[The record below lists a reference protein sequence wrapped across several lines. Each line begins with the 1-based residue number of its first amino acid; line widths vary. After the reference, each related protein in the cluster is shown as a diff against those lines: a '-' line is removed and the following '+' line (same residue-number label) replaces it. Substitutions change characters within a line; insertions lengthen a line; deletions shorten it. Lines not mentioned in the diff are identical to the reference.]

1 MKKKIIFLVAA
12 ALMLNSCDDLFE
24 PAIENFKD
32 VEQMYDDAQ
41 YAQGF
46 LVNVYRCVPGY
57 YDNSEY
63 ATDDAVINQKNNAFL
78 TMATGGWTSRLWTPI
93 NQWTNSFSSIQ
104 YINLF
109 LENVDKVRW
118 SDDAEKAQLFARR
131 TKGEAYGLRGMFL
144 YYLLRAHA
152 GFGENGE
159 LLGVPR
165 LTEYLTINSDLNL
178 PRASFA
184 DCVQQIYSDLE
195 KAEELLPWE
204 YNDVNEVPAD
214 FQSITQDKGK
224 YNTVM
229 GEKSRQL
236 FNGLIARAYRVRTAL
251 LAASPA
257 FQDASNPASW
267 ADAANAAA
275 AVLNYNGGLGGLDDK
290 GVEYYSKEVVENLQ
304 KGINPKEII
313 WRENVSNSEAANS
326 QEANNFPPSLNG
338 SGNMNPSQNLVDAFP
353 MANGYPISDI
363 VNSNYDKNNPY
374 KNREKRFYQSILYD
388 GSMWQGEEIIT
399 RVGVGS
405 PNEIDT
411 SSDSDVTNTGY
422 YTRKT
427 IDESVNG
434 ADNLQMS
441 NGMANYIFFRY
452 ADVLLMYAEASLE
465 AGDKPTAVEYLDM
478 VRTRGG
484 NMPSI
489 DDTYPLGITENQL
502 REIIRRD
509 RRIELA
515 FEDKRWWDILRWKIC
530 DGENGVMN
538 KPIGGMK
545 IEDTNGDGVWEYNYH
560 EVGKRTFLPRMYYQP
575 IPQYVIDKNPVI
587 REQNGGEDGW
597 VNGQNPGY

>member
-1 MKKKIIFLVAA
+1 MRIHNIIKTVCLAGSLALLSACEDWLEIEPKDRFGDTTVWGSEENADMFLNDIYNQLPHLNNETQNLDQYSDNSYVGAEWMNARTTIYTGALSPTSWIPGPWDMWKWGRQNNDDAKGQYERIRSCNLFITKVTESDFSAEYKKERLAEARFLRAWFYHYLWMAYGGVPIITEVLDNNVSTDIFYPRETAQKTFEFIDKELDEIK
-12 ALMLNSCDDLFE
+12 DDL
-24 PAIENFKD
+24 P
-32 VEQMYDDAQ
+32 
-41 YAQGF
+41 
-46 LVNVYRCVPGY
+46 P
-57 YDNSEY
+57 
-63 ATDDAVINQKNNAFL
+63 
-78 TMATGGWTSRLWTPI
+78 
-93 NQWTNSFSSIQ
+93 
-104 YINLF
+104 
-109 LENVDKVRW
+109 
-118 SDDAEKAQLFARR
+118 RR
-131 TKGEAYGLRGMFL
+131 SG
-144 YYLLRAHA
+144 
-152 GFGENGE
+152 
-159 LLGVPR
+159 
-165 LTEYLTINSDLNL
+165 SDLG
-178 PRASFA
+178 RASKGA
-184 DCVQQIYSDLE
+184 ILTLKGWV
-195 KAEELLPWE
+195 ELFHASELRNPGKDKKRWE
-204 YNDVNEVPAD
+204 
-214 FQSITQDKGK
+214 
-224 YNTVM
+224 
-229 GEKSRQL
+229 
-236 FNGLIARAYRVRTAL
+236 
-251 LAASPA
+251 
-257 FQDASNPASW
+257 
-267 ADAANAAA
+267 AAA
-275 AVLNYNGGLGGLDDK
+275 ATLKDVIDLQVYHLQPTILDLWTEATNNNDEVIFDFQMSKQNGGRREGLFGPVFVK
-290 GVEYYSKEVVENLQ
+290 GVQSS
-304 KGINPKEII
+304 
-313 WRENVSNSEAANS
+313 W
-326 QEANNFPPSLNG
+326 
-338 SGNMNPSQNLVDAFP
+338 GNMQPTQELVDDYC
-353 MANGYPISDI
+353 MANGLPITDPASGY
-363 VNSNYDKNNPY
+363 NKNNPY

-560 EVGKRTFLPRMYYQP
+560 EIGKRTFLPRMYYQP

>member
-1 MKKKIIFLVAA
+1 MRIHNIIKTVCLAGSLALLSACEDWLEIEPKDRFGDTTVWGSEENADMFLNDIYNQLPHLNNETQNLDQYSDNSYVGAEWMNARTTIYTGALSPTSWIPGPWDMWKWGRQNNDDAKGQYERIRSCNLFITKVTESDFSADYKKERLAEARFLRAWFYHYLWMAYGGVPIITEVLDNNVSTDIFYPRETAQKTFEFIDKELDEIK
-12 ALMLNSCDDLFE
+12 DDL
-24 PAIENFKD
+24 P
-32 VEQMYDDAQ
+32 
-41 YAQGF
+41 
-46 LVNVYRCVPGY
+46 P
-57 YDNSEY
+57 
-63 ATDDAVINQKNNAFL
+63 
-78 TMATGGWTSRLWTPI
+78 
-93 NQWTNSFSSIQ
+93 
-104 YINLF
+104 
-109 LENVDKVRW
+109 
-118 SDDAEKAQLFARR
+118 RR
-131 TKGEAYGLRGMFL
+131 SG
-144 YYLLRAHA
+144 
-152 GFGENGE
+152 
-159 LLGVPR
+159 
-165 LTEYLTINSDLNL
+165 SDLG
-178 PRASFA
+178 RASKGA
-184 DCVQQIYSDLE
+184 ILTLKGWV
-195 KAEELLPWE
+195 ELFHASELRNPGKDKKRWE
-204 YNDVNEVPAD
+204 
-214 FQSITQDKGK
+214 
-224 YNTVM
+224 
-229 GEKSRQL
+229 
-236 FNGLIARAYRVRTAL
+236 
-251 LAASPA
+251 
-257 FQDASNPASW
+257 
-267 ADAANAAA
+267 AAA
-275 AVLNYNGGLGGLDDK
+275 ATLKDVIDLQVYRLQPTILDLWTEATNNNDEVIFDFQMSKQNGGRREGLFGPVFVK
-290 GVEYYSKEVVENLQ
+290 GVQSS
-304 KGINPKEII
+304 
-313 WRENVSNSEAANS
+313 W
-326 QEANNFPPSLNG
+326 
-338 SGNMNPSQNLVDAFP
+338 GNMQPTQELVDDYC
-353 MANGYPISDI
+353 MANGLPITDPASGY
-363 VNSNYDKNNPY
+363 NKNNPY

-465 AGDKPTAVEYLDM
+465 AGDKPTAIEYLDM
-478 VRTRGG
+478 VRTRGD

-489 DDTYPLGITENQL
+489 NDTYPQGITENQL

-587 REQNGGEDGW
+587 RNGGEDGW

>member
-1 MKKKIIFLVAA
+1 MRIHNIIKTVCLAGSLALLSACEDWLEIEPKDRFGDTTVWGSEENADMFLNDIYNQLPHLNNETQNLDQYSDNSYVGAEWMNARTTIYTGALSPTSWIPGPWDMWKWGRQNNDDAKGQYERIRSCNLFITKVTESDFSAEYKKERLAEARFLRAWFYHYLWMAYGGVPIITEVLDNNVSTDIFYPRETAQKTFEFIDKELDEIK
-12 ALMLNSCDDLFE
+12 DDL
-24 PAIENFKD
+24 P
-32 VEQMYDDAQ
+32 
-41 YAQGF
+41 
-46 LVNVYRCVPGY
+46 P
-57 YDNSEY
+57 
-63 ATDDAVINQKNNAFL
+63 
-78 TMATGGWTSRLWTPI
+78 
-93 NQWTNSFSSIQ
+93 
-104 YINLF
+104 
-109 LENVDKVRW
+109 
-118 SDDAEKAQLFARR
+118 RR
-131 TKGEAYGLRGMFL
+131 SG
-144 YYLLRAHA
+144 
-152 GFGENGE
+152 
-159 LLGVPR
+159 
-165 LTEYLTINSDLNL
+165 SDLG
-178 PRASFA
+178 RASKGA
-184 DCVQQIYSDLE
+184 ILTLKGWV
-195 KAEELLPWE
+195 ELFHASELRNPGKDKKRWE
-204 YNDVNEVPAD
+204 
-214 FQSITQDKGK
+214 
-224 YNTVM
+224 
-229 GEKSRQL
+229 
-236 FNGLIARAYRVRTAL
+236 
-251 LAASPA
+251 
-257 FQDASNPASW
+257 
-267 ADAANAAA
+267 AAA
-275 AVLNYNGGLGGLDDK
+275 ATLKDVIDLQVYHLQPTILDLWTEATNNNDEVIFDFQMSKQNGGRREGLFGPVFVK
-290 GVEYYSKEVVENLQ
+290 GVQSS
-304 KGINPKEII
+304 
-313 WRENVSNSEAANS
+313 W
-326 QEANNFPPSLNG
+326 
-338 SGNMNPSQNLVDAFP
+338 GNMQPTQELVDDYC
-353 MANGYPISDI
+353 MANGLPITDPASGY
-363 VNSNYDKNNPY
+363 NKNNPY

-538 KPIGGMK
+538 KPIGGIK

>member
-1 MKKKIIFLVAA
+1 MRIHNIIKTVCLAGSLALLSACEDWLEIEPKDRFGDTTVWGSEEYADMFLNDIYNQLPHLNNETQNLDQYSDNSYVGAEWMNARTTIYTGALSPTSWIPGPWDMWKWGRQNNDDAKGQYERIRSCNLFITKVTESDFSAEYKKERLAEARFLRAWFYHYLWMAYGGVPIITEVLDNNVSTDIFYPRETAQKTFEFIDKELDEIK
-12 ALMLNSCDDLFE
+12 DDL
-24 PAIENFKD
+24 P
-32 VEQMYDDAQ
+32 
-41 YAQGF
+41 
-46 LVNVYRCVPGY
+46 P
-57 YDNSEY
+57 
-63 ATDDAVINQKNNAFL
+63 
-78 TMATGGWTSRLWTPI
+78 
-93 NQWTNSFSSIQ
+93 
-104 YINLF
+104 
-109 LENVDKVRW
+109 
-118 SDDAEKAQLFARR
+118 RR
-131 TKGEAYGLRGMFL
+131 SG
-144 YYLLRAHA
+144 
-152 GFGENGE
+152 
-159 LLGVPR
+159 
-165 LTEYLTINSDLNL
+165 SDLG
-178 PRASFA
+178 RASKGA
-184 DCVQQIYSDLE
+184 ILTLKGWV
-195 KAEELLPWE
+195 ELFHASELRNPGKDKKRWE
-204 YNDVNEVPAD
+204 
-214 FQSITQDKGK
+214 
-224 YNTVM
+224 
-229 GEKSRQL
+229 
-236 FNGLIARAYRVRTAL
+236 
-251 LAASPA
+251 
-257 FQDASNPASW
+257 
-267 ADAANAAA
+267 AAA
-275 AVLNYNGGLGGLDDK
+275 ATLKDVIDLQVYHLQPTILDLWTEATNNNDEVIFDFQMSKQNGGRREGLFGPVFVK
-290 GVEYYSKEVVENLQ
+290 GVQSS
-304 KGINPKEII
+304 
-313 WRENVSNSEAANS
+313 W
-326 QEANNFPPSLNG
+326 
-338 SGNMNPSQNLVDAFP
+338 GNMQPTQELVDDYC
-353 MANGYPISDI
+353 MANGLPITDPASGY
-363 VNSNYDKNNPY
+363 NKNNPY

>member
-1 MKKKIIFLVAA
+1 MRIHNIIKTVCLAGSLALLSACEDWLEIEPKDRFGDTTVWGSEENADMFLNDIYNQLPHLNNETQNLDQYSDNSYVGAEWMNARTTIYTGALSPTSWIPGPWDMWKWGRQNNDDAKGQYERIRSCNLFITKVTESDFSADYKKERLAEARFLRAWFYHYLWMAYGGVPIITEVLDNNVSTDIFYPRETAQKTFEFIDKELDEIKDDLPPRRSGSDLGRASKGAILTLKGWVELFHASELRNPGKDKKRWEVAA
-12 ALMLNSCDDLFE
+12 ATL
-24 PAIENFKD
+24 KD
-32 VEQMYDDAQ
+32 VIDLQ
-41 YAQGF
+41 
-46 LVNVYRCVPGY
+46 VYHLQPTIL
-57 YDNSEY
+57 D
-63 ATDDAVINQKNNAFL
+63 
-78 TMATGGWTSRLWTPI
+78 LWTEA
-93 NQWTNSFSSIQ
+93 TN
-104 YINLF
+104 N
-109 LENVDKVRW
+109 
-118 SDDAEKAQLFARR
+118 
-131 TKGEAYGLRGMFL
+131 
-144 YYLLRAHA
+144 
-152 GFGENGE
+152 
-159 LLGVPR
+159 
-165 LTEYLTINSDLNL
+165 
-178 PRASFA
+178 
-184 DCVQQIYSDLE
+184 
-195 KAEELLPWE
+195 
-204 YNDVNEVPAD
+204 NDEVIFD
-214 FQSITQDKGK
+214 FQMSKQ
-224 YNTVM
+224 
-229 GEKSRQL
+229 
-236 FNGLIARAYRVRTAL
+236 
-251 LAASPA
+251 
-257 FQDASNPASW
+257 
-267 ADAANAAA
+267 
-275 AVLNYNGGLGGLDDK
+275 NGGRREGLFGPVFVK
-290 GVEYYSKEVVENLQ
+290 GVQSS
-304 KGINPKEII
+304 
-313 WRENVSNSEAANS
+313 W
-326 QEANNFPPSLNG
+326 
-338 SGNMNPSQNLVDAFP
+338 GNMQPTQELVDDYC
-353 MANGYPISDI
+353 MANGLPITDPASGY
-363 VNSNYDKNNPY
+363 NKNNPY

-452 ADVLLMYAEASLE
+452 ADVLLMYAETSLE
-465 AGDKPTAVEYLDM
+465 AGDKPTAIEYLDM
-478 VRTRGG
+478 VRTRGD

-489 DDTYPLGITENQL
+489 GDTYPQGITENQL

>member
-1 MKKKIIFLVAA
+1 MRIHNIIKTVCLAGSFALLSACEDWLEIEPKDRFGDTTVWGSEENADMFLNDIYNQLPHLNNETQNLDQYSDNSYVGAEWMNARTTIYTGALSPTSWIPGPWDMWKWGRQNNDDAKGQYERIRSCNLFITKVSESDFSAEYKKERLAEARFLRAWFYHYLWMAYGGVPIITEVLDNNVSTDIFYPRETAQKTFEFIDRELDEIKDDLPPRRSGSDLGRASKGAILTLKGWIELFHASDLRNPGKDKKRWETAA
-12 ALMLNSCDDLFE
+12 ATL
-24 PAIENFKD
+24 KD
-32 VEQMYDDAQ
+32 VIDLQ
-41 YAQGF
+41 
-46 LVNVYRCVPGY
+46 VYHLQPTIL
-57 YDNSEY
+57 D
-63 ATDDAVINQKNNAFL
+63 
-78 TMATGGWTSRLWTPI
+78 LWTEA
-93 NQWTNSFSSIQ
+93 TN
-104 YINLF
+104 N
-109 LENVDKVRW
+109 
-118 SDDAEKAQLFARR
+118 
-131 TKGEAYGLRGMFL
+131 
-144 YYLLRAHA
+144 
-152 GFGENGE
+152 
-159 LLGVPR
+159 
-165 LTEYLTINSDLNL
+165 
-178 PRASFA
+178 
-184 DCVQQIYSDLE
+184 
-195 KAEELLPWE
+195 
-204 YNDVNEVPAD
+204 NDEVIFD
-214 FQSITQDKGK
+214 FQMSKQ
-224 YNTVM
+224 
-229 GEKSRQL
+229 
-236 FNGLIARAYRVRTAL
+236 
-251 LAASPA
+251 
-257 FQDASNPASW
+257 
-267 ADAANAAA
+267 
-275 AVLNYNGGLGGLDDK
+275 NGGRREGLFGPVFVK
-290 GVEYYSKEVVENLQ
+290 GVQSS
-304 KGINPKEII
+304 
-313 WRENVSNSEAANS
+313 W
-326 QEANNFPPSLNG
+326 
-338 SGNMNPSQNLVDAFP
+338 GNMQPTQELVDDYC
-353 MANGYPISDI
+353 MANGLPITDPASG
-363 VNSNYDKNNPY
+363 YDKNNPY

-388 GSMWQGEEIIT
+388 GSMWQSEEIIT

-465 AGDKPTAVEYLDM
+465 SGDKPTAIKYLDM
-478 VRTRGG
+478 VRTRGD
-484 NMPSI
+484 NMPSVN
-489 DDTYPLGITENQL
+489 DTYPQGITENQL

>member
-1 MKKKIIFLVAA
+1 MRIHNIIKTVCLAGSLALLSACEDWLEIEPKDRFGDTTVWGSEENADMFLNDIYNQLPHLNNETQNLDQYSDNSYVGAEWMNARTTIYTGALSPTSWIPGPWDMWKWGRQNNDDAKGQYERIRSCNLFITKVTESDFSAEYKKERLAEARFLRAWFYHYLWMAYGGVPIITEVLDNNVSTDIFYPRETAQKTFEFIDKELDEIK
-12 ALMLNSCDDLFE
+12 DDL
-24 PAIENFKD
+24 P
-32 VEQMYDDAQ
+32 
-41 YAQGF
+41 
-46 LVNVYRCVPGY
+46 P
-57 YDNSEY
+57 
-63 ATDDAVINQKNNAFL
+63 
-78 TMATGGWTSRLWTPI
+78 
-93 NQWTNSFSSIQ
+93 
-104 YINLF
+104 
-109 LENVDKVRW
+109 
-118 SDDAEKAQLFARR
+118 RR
-131 TKGEAYGLRGMFL
+131 SG
-144 YYLLRAHA
+144 
-152 GFGENGE
+152 
-159 LLGVPR
+159 
-165 LTEYLTINSDLNL
+165 SDLG
-178 PRASFA
+178 RASKGA
-184 DCVQQIYSDLE
+184 ILTLKGWV
-195 KAEELLPWE
+195 ELFHASELRNPGKDKKRWE
-204 YNDVNEVPAD
+204 
-214 FQSITQDKGK
+214 
-224 YNTVM
+224 
-229 GEKSRQL
+229 
-236 FNGLIARAYRVRTAL
+236 
-251 LAASPA
+251 
-257 FQDASNPASW
+257 
-267 ADAANAAA
+267 AAA
-275 AVLNYNGGLGGLDDK
+275 ATLKDVIDLQVYHLQPTILDLWTEATNNNDEVIFDFQMSKQNGGGREGLFGPVFVK
-290 GVEYYSKEVVENLQ
+290 GVQSS
-304 KGINPKEII
+304 
-313 WRENVSNSEAANS
+313 W
-326 QEANNFPPSLNG
+326 
-338 SGNMNPSQNLVDAFP
+338 GNMQPTQELVDDYC
-353 MANGYPISDI
+353 MANGLPITDPASGY
-363 VNSNYDKNNPY
+363 NKNNPY

>member
-1 MKKKIIFLVAA
+1 MRIHNIIKTVCLAGSLALLSACEDWLEIEPKDRFGDTTVWGSEENADMFLNDIYNQLPHLNNETQNLDQYSDNSYVGAEWMNARTTIYTGALSPTSWIPGLWDMWKWGRQNNDDAKGQYERIRSCNLFITKVTESDFSADYKKERLAEARFLRAWFYHYLWMAYGGVPIITEVLDNNVSTDIFYPRETAQKTFEFIDKELDEIK
-12 ALMLNSCDDLFE
+12 DDL
-24 PAIENFKD
+24 P
-32 VEQMYDDAQ
+32 
-41 YAQGF
+41 
-46 LVNVYRCVPGY
+46 P
-57 YDNSEY
+57 
-63 ATDDAVINQKNNAFL
+63 
-78 TMATGGWTSRLWTPI
+78 
-93 NQWTNSFSSIQ
+93 
-104 YINLF
+104 
-109 LENVDKVRW
+109 
-118 SDDAEKAQLFARR
+118 RR
-131 TKGEAYGLRGMFL
+131 SG
-144 YYLLRAHA
+144 
-152 GFGENGE
+152 
-159 LLGVPR
+159 
-165 LTEYLTINSDLNL
+165 SDLG
-178 PRASFA
+178 RASKGA
-184 DCVQQIYSDLE
+184 ILTLKGWV
-195 KAEELLPWE
+195 ELFHASELRNPGKDKKRWE
-204 YNDVNEVPAD
+204 
-214 FQSITQDKGK
+214 
-224 YNTVM
+224 
-229 GEKSRQL
+229 
-236 FNGLIARAYRVRTAL
+236 
-251 LAASPA
+251 
-257 FQDASNPASW
+257 
-267 ADAANAAA
+267 AAA
-275 AVLNYNGGLGGLDDK
+275 ATLKDVIDLQVYRLQPTILDLWTEATNNNDEVIFDFQMSKQNGGRREGLFGPVFVK
-290 GVEYYSKEVVENLQ
+290 GVQSS
-304 KGINPKEII
+304 
-313 WRENVSNSEAANS
+313 W
-326 QEANNFPPSLNG
+326 
-338 SGNMNPSQNLVDAFP
+338 GNMQPTQELVDDYC
-353 MANGYPISDI
+353 MANGLPITDPASGY
-363 VNSNYDKNNPY
+363 NKNNPY

-465 AGDKPTAVEYLDM
+465 AGDKPTAIEYLDM
-478 VRTRGG
+478 VRTRGD

-489 DDTYPLGITENQL
+489 NDTYPQGITENQL

>member
-1 MKKKIIFLVAA
+1 MRIHNIIKTVCLAGSLALLSACEDWLEIEPKDRFGDTTVWGSEENADMFLNDIYNQLPHLNNETQNLDQYSDNSYVGAEWMNVRTTIYTGALSPTSWIPGPWDMWKWGRQNNDDAKGQYERIRSCNLFITKVTESDFSAEYKKERLAEARFLRAWFYHYLWMAYGGVPIITEVLDNNVSTDIFYPRETAQKTFEFIDKELDEIK
-12 ALMLNSCDDLFE
+12 DDL
-24 PAIENFKD
+24 P
-32 VEQMYDDAQ
+32 
-41 YAQGF
+41 
-46 LVNVYRCVPGY
+46 P
-57 YDNSEY
+57 
-63 ATDDAVINQKNNAFL
+63 
-78 TMATGGWTSRLWTPI
+78 
-93 NQWTNSFSSIQ
+93 
-104 YINLF
+104 
-109 LENVDKVRW
+109 
-118 SDDAEKAQLFARR
+118 RR
-131 TKGEAYGLRGMFL
+131 SG
-144 YYLLRAHA
+144 
-152 GFGENGE
+152 
-159 LLGVPR
+159 
-165 LTEYLTINSDLNL
+165 SDLG
-178 PRASFA
+178 RASKGA
-184 DCVQQIYSDLE
+184 ILTLKGWV
-195 KAEELLPWE
+195 ELFHASELRNPGKDKKRWE
-204 YNDVNEVPAD
+204 
-214 FQSITQDKGK
+214 
-224 YNTVM
+224 
-229 GEKSRQL
+229 
-236 FNGLIARAYRVRTAL
+236 
-251 LAASPA
+251 
-257 FQDASNPASW
+257 
-267 ADAANAAA
+267 AAA
-275 AVLNYNGGLGGLDDK
+275 ATLKDVIDLQVYHLQPTILDLWTEATNNNDEVIFDFQMSKQNGGRREGLFGPVFVK
-290 GVEYYSKEVVENLQ
+290 GVQSS
-304 KGINPKEII
+304 
-313 WRENVSNSEAANS
+313 W
-326 QEANNFPPSLNG
+326 
-338 SGNMNPSQNLVDAFP
+338 GNMQPTQELVDDYC
-353 MANGYPISDI
+353 MANGLPITDPASGY
-363 VNSNYDKNNPY
+363 NKNNPY

-465 AGDKPTAVEYLDM
+465 AGDKPTAIEYLDM
-478 VRTRGG
+478 VRTRGD

-489 DDTYPLGITENQL
+489 GDTYPQGITENQL

>member
-1 MKKKIIFLVAA
+1 MRIHNIIKTVCLAGSLALLSACEDWLEIEPKDRFGDTTVWGSEENADMFLNDIYNQLPHLNNETQNLDQYSDNSYVGAEWMNARTTIYTGALSPTSWIPGPWDMWKWGRQNNDDAKGQYERIRSCNLFITKVTESDFSADYKKERLAEARFLRAWFYHYLWMAYGGVPIITEVLDNNVSTDIFYPRETAQKTFEFIDKELDEIK
-12 ALMLNSCDDLFE
+12 DDLL
-24 PAIENFKD
+24 P
-32 VEQMYDDAQ
+32 
-41 YAQGF
+41 
-46 LVNVYRCVPGY
+46 
-57 YDNSEY
+57 
-63 ATDDAVINQKNNAFL
+63 
-78 TMATGGWTSRLWTPI
+78 
-93 NQWTNSFSSIQ
+93 
-104 YINLF
+104 
-109 LENVDKVRW
+109 
-118 SDDAEKAQLFARR
+118 RR
-131 TKGEAYGLRGMFL
+131 SG
-144 YYLLRAHA
+144 
-152 GFGENGE
+152 
-159 LLGVPR
+159 
-165 LTEYLTINSDLNL
+165 SDLG
-178 PRASFA
+178 RASKGA
-184 DCVQQIYSDLE
+184 ILTLKGWV
-195 KAEELLPWE
+195 ELFHASELRNPGKDKKRWE
-204 YNDVNEVPAD
+204 
-214 FQSITQDKGK
+214 
-224 YNTVM
+224 
-229 GEKSRQL
+229 
-236 FNGLIARAYRVRTAL
+236 
-251 LAASPA
+251 
-257 FQDASNPASW
+257 
-267 ADAANAAA
+267 AAA
-275 AVLNYNGGLGGLDDK
+275 ATLKDVIDLQVYHLQSTILDLWTEATNNNDEGIFDFQMSKQNGGRREGLFGPVFVK
-290 GVEYYSKEVVENLQ
+290 GVQSS
-304 KGINPKEII
+304 
-313 WRENVSNSEAANS
+313 W
-326 QEANNFPPSLNG
+326 
-338 SGNMNPSQNLVDAFP
+338 GNMQPTQELVDDYC
-353 MANGYPISDI
+353 MANGLPITDPASGY
-363 VNSNYDKNNPY
+363 NKNNPY

-465 AGDKPTAVEYLDM
+465 AGDKPTAIEYLDM
-478 VRTRGG
+478 VRTRGD

-489 DDTYPLGITENQL
+489 GDTYPQGITENQL

-587 REQNGGEDGW
+587 REQNGGEDRW

>member
-1 MKKKIIFLVAA
+1 MRIHNIIKTVCLAGSLALLSACEDWLEIEPKDRFGDTTVWGSEENADMFLNDIYNQLPHLNNETQNLDQYSDNSYVGAEWMNARTTIYTGALSPTSWIPGPWDMWKWGRQNNDDAKGQYERIRSCNLFITKVTESDFSADYKKERLAEARFLRAWFYHYLWMAYGGVPIITEVLDNNVSTDIFYPRETAQKTFEFIDKELDEIK
-12 ALMLNSCDDLFE
+12 DDL
-24 PAIENFKD
+24 P
-32 VEQMYDDAQ
+32 
-41 YAQGF
+41 
-46 LVNVYRCVPGY
+46 P
-57 YDNSEY
+57 
-63 ATDDAVINQKNNAFL
+63 
-78 TMATGGWTSRLWTPI
+78 
-93 NQWTNSFSSIQ
+93 
-104 YINLF
+104 
-109 LENVDKVRW
+109 
-118 SDDAEKAQLFARR
+118 RR
-131 TKGEAYGLRGMFL
+131 SG
-144 YYLLRAHA
+144 
-152 GFGENGE
+152 
-159 LLGVPR
+159 
-165 LTEYLTINSDLNL
+165 SDLG
-178 PRASFA
+178 RASKGA
-184 DCVQQIYSDLE
+184 ILTLQGWV
-195 KAEELLPWE
+195 ELFHASELRNPGKDKKRWE
-204 YNDVNEVPAD
+204 
-214 FQSITQDKGK
+214 
-224 YNTVM
+224 
-229 GEKSRQL
+229 
-236 FNGLIARAYRVRTAL
+236 
-251 LAASPA
+251 
-257 FQDASNPASW
+257 
-267 ADAANAAA
+267 AAA
-275 AVLNYNGGLGGLDDK
+275 ATLKDVIDLQVYRLQPTILDLWTEATNNNDEVIFDFQMSKQNGGRREGLFGPVFVK
-290 GVEYYSKEVVENLQ
+290 GVQSS
-304 KGINPKEII
+304 
-313 WRENVSNSEAANS
+313 W
-326 QEANNFPPSLNG
+326 
-338 SGNMNPSQNLVDAFP
+338 GNMQPTQELVDDYC
-353 MANGYPISDI
+353 MANGLPITDPASGY
-363 VNSNYDKNNPY
+363 NKNNPY

-465 AGDKPTAVEYLDM
+465 AGDKPTAIEYLDM
-478 VRTRGG
+478 VRTRGD

-489 DDTYPLGITENQL
+489 NDTYPQGITENQL

>member
-1 MKKKIIFLVAA
+1 MRIHNIIKTVCLAGSLALLSACEDWLEIEPKDRFGDTTVWGSEENADMFLNDIYNQLPHLNNETQNLDQYSDNSYVGAEWMNARTTIYTGTLSPTSWIPGPWDMWKWGRQNNDDAKGQYERIRSCNLFITKVTESDFSAEYKKERLAEARFLRAWFYHYLWMAYGGVPIITEVLDNNVSTDIFYPRETAQKTFEFIDKELDEIK
-12 ALMLNSCDDLFE
+12 DDL
-24 PAIENFKD
+24 P
-32 VEQMYDDAQ
+32 
-41 YAQGF
+41 
-46 LVNVYRCVPGY
+46 P
-57 YDNSEY
+57 
-63 ATDDAVINQKNNAFL
+63 
-78 TMATGGWTSRLWTPI
+78 
-93 NQWTNSFSSIQ
+93 
-104 YINLF
+104 
-109 LENVDKVRW
+109 
-118 SDDAEKAQLFARR
+118 RR
-131 TKGEAYGLRGMFL
+131 SG
-144 YYLLRAHA
+144 
-152 GFGENGE
+152 
-159 LLGVPR
+159 
-165 LTEYLTINSDLNL
+165 SDLG
-178 PRASFA
+178 RASKGA
-184 DCVQQIYSDLE
+184 ILTLKGWV
-195 KAEELLPWE
+195 ELFHASELRNPGKDKKRWE
-204 YNDVNEVPAD
+204 
-214 FQSITQDKGK
+214 
-224 YNTVM
+224 
-229 GEKSRQL
+229 
-236 FNGLIARAYRVRTAL
+236 
-251 LAASPA
+251 
-257 FQDASNPASW
+257 
-267 ADAANAAA
+267 AAA
-275 AVLNYNGGLGGLDDK
+275 ATLKDVIDLQVYHLQPTILDLWTEATNNNDEVIFDFQMSKQNGGRREGLFGPVFVK
-290 GVEYYSKEVVENLQ
+290 GVQSS
-304 KGINPKEII
+304 
-313 WRENVSNSEAANS
+313 W
-326 QEANNFPPSLNG
+326 
-338 SGNMNPSQNLVDAFP
+338 GNMQPTQELVDDYC
-353 MANGYPISDI
+353 MANGLPITDPASGY
-363 VNSNYDKNNPY
+363 NKNNPY

>member
-1 MKKKIIFLVAA
+1 MRIHNIIKTVCLAGSLALLSACEDWLEIEPKDRFGDTTVWGSEENADMFLNDIYNQLPHLNNETQNLDQYSDNSYVGAEWMNARTTIYTGALSPTSWIPGPWDMWKWGRQNNDDAKGQYERIRSCNLFITKVTESDFSAEYKKERLAEARFLRAWFYHYLWMAYGGVPIITEVLDNNVSTDIFYPRETAQKTFEFIDKELDEIK
-12 ALMLNSCDDLFE
+12 DDL
-24 PAIENFKD
+24 P
-32 VEQMYDDAQ
+32 
-41 YAQGF
+41 
-46 LVNVYRCVPGY
+46 P
-57 YDNSEY
+57 
-63 ATDDAVINQKNNAFL
+63 
-78 TMATGGWTSRLWTPI
+78 
-93 NQWTNSFSSIQ
+93 
-104 YINLF
+104 
-109 LENVDKVRW
+109 
-118 SDDAEKAQLFARR
+118 RR
-131 TKGEAYGLRGMFL
+131 SG
-144 YYLLRAHA
+144 
-152 GFGENGE
+152 
-159 LLGVPR
+159 
-165 LTEYLTINSDLNL
+165 SDLG
-178 PRASFA
+178 RASKGA
-184 DCVQQIYSDLE
+184 ILTLKGWV
-195 KAEELLPWE
+195 ELFHASELRNPGKDKKRWE
-204 YNDVNEVPAD
+204 
-214 FQSITQDKGK
+214 
-224 YNTVM
+224 
-229 GEKSRQL
+229 
-236 FNGLIARAYRVRTAL
+236 
-251 LAASPA
+251 
-257 FQDASNPASW
+257 
-267 ADAANAAA
+267 AAA
-275 AVLNYNGGLGGLDDK
+275 ATLKDVIDLQVYHLQPTILDLWTEATNNNDEVIFDFQMSKQNGGRREGLFGPGFVK
-290 GVEYYSKEVVENLQ
+290 GVQSS
-304 KGINPKEII
+304 
-313 WRENVSNSEAANS
+313 W
-326 QEANNFPPSLNG
+326 
-338 SGNMNPSQNLVDAFP
+338 GNMQPTQELVDDYC
-353 MANGYPISDI
+353 MANGLPITDPASGY
-363 VNSNYDKNNPY
+363 NKNNPY

>member
-1 MKKKIIFLVAA
+1 MRIHNIIKTVCLAGSLALLSACEDWLEIEPKDRFGDTTGWGSEENADMFLNDIYNQLPHLNNETQNLDQYSDNSYVGAEWMNARTTIYTGALSPTSWIPGPWDMWKWGRQNNDDAKGQYERIRSCNLFITKVTESDFSAEYKKERLAEARFLRAWFYHYLWMAYGGVPIITEVLDNNVSTDIFYPRETAQKTFEFIDKELDEIK
-12 ALMLNSCDDLFE
+12 DDL
-24 PAIENFKD
+24 P
-32 VEQMYDDAQ
+32 
-41 YAQGF
+41 
-46 LVNVYRCVPGY
+46 P
-57 YDNSEY
+57 
-63 ATDDAVINQKNNAFL
+63 
-78 TMATGGWTSRLWTPI
+78 
-93 NQWTNSFSSIQ
+93 
-104 YINLF
+104 
-109 LENVDKVRW
+109 
-118 SDDAEKAQLFARR
+118 RR
-131 TKGEAYGLRGMFL
+131 SG
-144 YYLLRAHA
+144 
-152 GFGENGE
+152 
-159 LLGVPR
+159 
-165 LTEYLTINSDLNL
+165 SDLG
-178 PRASFA
+178 RASKGA
-184 DCVQQIYSDLE
+184 ILTLKGWV
-195 KAEELLPWE
+195 ELFHASELRNPGKDKKRWE
-204 YNDVNEVPAD
+204 
-214 FQSITQDKGK
+214 
-224 YNTVM
+224 
-229 GEKSRQL
+229 
-236 FNGLIARAYRVRTAL
+236 
-251 LAASPA
+251 
-257 FQDASNPASW
+257 
-267 ADAANAAA
+267 AAA
-275 AVLNYNGGLGGLDDK
+275 ATLKDVIDLQVYHLQPTILDLWTEATNNNDEVIFDFQMSKQNGGRREGLFGPVFVK
-290 GVEYYSKEVVENLQ
+290 GVQSS
-304 KGINPKEII
+304 
-313 WRENVSNSEAANS
+313 W
-326 QEANNFPPSLNG
+326 
-338 SGNMNPSQNLVDAFP
+338 GNMQPTQELVDDYC
-353 MANGYPISDI
+353 MANGLPITDPASGY
-363 VNSNYDKNNPY
+363 NKNNPY

>member
-1 MKKKIIFLVAA
+1 MRIHNIIKTVCLAGSLVLLSACEDWLEIEPKDRFGDTTVWGSPDNTDMFLNDIYNQLTHLMNDTQNLDQYSDNSYVGAEWMNARTTIYTGALSPTSWIPGPWDMWKWGRQNNDDAKGQYERIRSCNLFITKVTESDFSADYKKERLAEARFLRAWFYHYLWMAYGGVPIITEVLDNNVSTDIFYPRETAQKTFEFIDKELDEIK
-12 ALMLNSCDDLFE
+12 DDL
-24 PAIENFKD
+24 P
-32 VEQMYDDAQ
+32 
-41 YAQGF
+41 
-46 LVNVYRCVPGY
+46 P
-57 YDNSEY
+57 
-63 ATDDAVINQKNNAFL
+63 
-78 TMATGGWTSRLWTPI
+78 
-93 NQWTNSFSSIQ
+93 
-104 YINLF
+104 
-109 LENVDKVRW
+109 
-118 SDDAEKAQLFARR
+118 RR
-131 TKGEAYGLRGMFL
+131 SG
-144 YYLLRAHA
+144 
-152 GFGENGE
+152 
-159 LLGVPR
+159 
-165 LTEYLTINSDLNL
+165 SDLG
-178 PRASFA
+178 RASKGA
-184 DCVQQIYSDLE
+184 ILTLKGWV
-195 KAEELLPWE
+195 ELFHASELRNPGKDKKRWE
-204 YNDVNEVPAD
+204 
-214 FQSITQDKGK
+214 
-224 YNTVM
+224 
-229 GEKSRQL
+229 
-236 FNGLIARAYRVRTAL
+236 
-251 LAASPA
+251 
-257 FQDASNPASW
+257 
-267 ADAANAAA
+267 AAA
-275 AVLNYNGGLGGLDDK
+275 ATLKDVIDLQVYRLQPTILDLWTEATNNNDEVIFDFQMSKQNGGRREGLFGPVFVK
-290 GVEYYSKEVVENLQ
+290 GVQSS
-304 KGINPKEII
+304 
-313 WRENVSNSEAANS
+313 W
-326 QEANNFPPSLNG
+326 
-338 SGNMNPSQNLVDAFP
+338 GNMQPTQELVDDYC
-353 MANGYPISDI
+353 MANGLPITDPASGY
-363 VNSNYDKNNPY
+363 NKNNPY

-465 AGDKPTAVEYLDM
+465 AGDKPTAIEYLDM
-478 VRTRGG
+478 VRTRGD

-489 DDTYPLGITENQL
+489 NDTYPQGITENQL

>member
-1 MKKKIIFLVAA
+1 MRIHNIIKTVCLAGSLALLSACEDWLEIEPKDRFGDTTVWGSEENADMFLNDIYNQLPHLNNETQNLDQYSDNSYVGAEWMNARTTIYTGALSPTSWIPGPWDMWKWGRQNNDDAKGQYERIRSCNLFITKVTESDFSADYKKERLAEARFLRAWFYHYLWMAYGGVPIITEVLDNNVSTDIFYPRETAQKTFEFIDKELDEIK
-12 ALMLNSCDDLFE
+12 DDL
-24 PAIENFKD
+24 P
-32 VEQMYDDAQ
+32 
-41 YAQGF
+41 
-46 LVNVYRCVPGY
+46 P
-57 YDNSEY
+57 
-63 ATDDAVINQKNNAFL
+63 
-78 TMATGGWTSRLWTPI
+78 
-93 NQWTNSFSSIQ
+93 
-104 YINLF
+104 
-109 LENVDKVRW
+109 
-118 SDDAEKAQLFARR
+118 RR
-131 TKGEAYGLRGMFL
+131 SG
-144 YYLLRAHA
+144 
-152 GFGENGE
+152 
-159 LLGVPR
+159 
-165 LTEYLTINSDLNL
+165 SDLG
-178 PRASFA
+178 RASKGA
-184 DCVQQIYSDLE
+184 ILTLKGWV
-195 KAEELLPWE
+195 ELFHASELRNPGKDKKRWE
-204 YNDVNEVPAD
+204 
-214 FQSITQDKGK
+214 
-224 YNTVM
+224 
-229 GEKSRQL
+229 
-236 FNGLIARAYRVRTAL
+236 
-251 LAASPA
+251 
-257 FQDASNPASW
+257 
-267 ADAANAAA
+267 AAA
-275 AVLNYNGGLGGLDDK
+275 ATLKDVIDLQVYRLQPTILDLWTEATNNNDEVIFDFQMSKQNGGRREGLFGPVFVK
-290 GVEYYSKEVVENLQ
+290 GVQSS
-304 KGINPKEII
+304 
-313 WRENVSNSEAANS
+313 W
-326 QEANNFPPSLNG
+326 
-338 SGNMNPSQNLVDAFP
+338 GNMQPTQELVDDYC
-353 MANGYPISDI
+353 MANGLPITDPASG
-363 VNSNYDKNNPY
+363 YDKNNPY

-465 AGDKPTAVEYLDM
+465 AGDKPTAIEYLDM
-478 VRTRGG
+478 VRTRGD

-489 DDTYPLGITENQL
+489 NDTYPQGITENQL

-560 EVGKRTFLPRMYYQP
+560 EVGKRTFLLRMYYQP

>member
-1 MKKKIIFLVAA
+1 MRIHNIIKTVCLAGSLALLSACEDWLEIEPKDRFGDTTVWGSEENADMFLNDIYNQLPHLNNETQNLDQYSDNSYVGAEWMNARTTIYTGALSPTSWIPGPWDMWKWGRQNNDDAKGQYERIRSCNLFITKVTESDFSAEYKKERLAEVRFLRAWFYHYLWMAYGGVPIITEVLDNNVSTDIFYPRETAQKTFEFIDKELDEIK
-12 ALMLNSCDDLFE
+12 DDL
-24 PAIENFKD
+24 P
-32 VEQMYDDAQ
+32 
-41 YAQGF
+41 
-46 LVNVYRCVPGY
+46 P
-57 YDNSEY
+57 
-63 ATDDAVINQKNNAFL
+63 
-78 TMATGGWTSRLWTPI
+78 
-93 NQWTNSFSSIQ
+93 
-104 YINLF
+104 
-109 LENVDKVRW
+109 
-118 SDDAEKAQLFARR
+118 RR
-131 TKGEAYGLRGMFL
+131 SG
-144 YYLLRAHA
+144 
-152 GFGENGE
+152 
-159 LLGVPR
+159 
-165 LTEYLTINSDLNL
+165 SDLG
-178 PRASFA
+178 RASKGA
-184 DCVQQIYSDLE
+184 ILTLKGWV
-195 KAEELLPWE
+195 ELFHASELRNPGK
-204 YNDVNEVPAD
+204 
-214 FQSITQDKGK
+214 DKK
-224 YNTVM
+224 RR
-229 GEKSRQL
+229 E
-236 FNGLIARAYRVRTAL
+236 
-251 LAASPA
+251 
-257 FQDASNPASW
+257 
-267 ADAANAAA
+267 AAA
-275 AVLNYNGGLGGLDDK
+275 ATLKDVIDLQVYHLQPTILDLWTEATNNNDEVIFDFQMSKQNGGRREGLFGPVFVK
-290 GVEYYSKEVVENLQ
+290 GVQSS
-304 KGINPKEII
+304 
-313 WRENVSNSEAANS
+313 W
-326 QEANNFPPSLNG
+326 
-338 SGNMNPSQNLVDAFP
+338 GNMQPTQELVDDYC
-353 MANGYPISDI
+353 MANGLPITDPASGY
-363 VNSNYDKNNPY
+363 NKNNPY

-465 AGDKPTAVEYLDM
+465 AGDKPTAIEYLDM
-478 VRTRGG
+478 VRTRGD

-489 DDTYPLGITENQL
+489 GDTYPQGITENQL

>member
-1 MKKKIIFLVAA
+1 MRIHNIIKTVCLAGSLALLSACEDWLEIEPKDRFGDTTVWGSEENADMFLNDIYNQLPHLNNETQNLDQYSDNSYVGAEWMNARTTIYTGALSPTSWIPGPWDMWKWGRQNNDDAKGQYERIRSCNLFITKVTESDFSADYKKERLAEARFLRAWFYHYLWMAYGGVPIITEVLDNNVSTDIFYPRETAQKTFEFIDKELDEIK
-12 ALMLNSCDDLFE
+12 DDL
-24 PAIENFKD
+24 P
-32 VEQMYDDAQ
+32 
-41 YAQGF
+41 
-46 LVNVYRCVPGY
+46 P
-57 YDNSEY
+57 
-63 ATDDAVINQKNNAFL
+63 
-78 TMATGGWTSRLWTPI
+78 
-93 NQWTNSFSSIQ
+93 
-104 YINLF
+104 
-109 LENVDKVRW
+109 
-118 SDDAEKAQLFARR
+118 RR
-131 TKGEAYGLRGMFL
+131 SG
-144 YYLLRAHA
+144 
-152 GFGENGE
+152 
-159 LLGVPR
+159 
-165 LTEYLTINSDLNL
+165 SDLG
-178 PRASFA
+178 RASKGA
-184 DCVQQIYSDLE
+184 ILTLKGWV
-195 KAEELLPWE
+195 ELFHASELRNPGKDKKRWE
-204 YNDVNEVPAD
+204 
-214 FQSITQDKGK
+214 
-224 YNTVM
+224 
-229 GEKSRQL
+229 
-236 FNGLIARAYRVRTAL
+236 
-251 LAASPA
+251 
-257 FQDASNPASW
+257 
-267 ADAANAAA
+267 AAA
-275 AVLNYNGGLGGLDDK
+275 ATLKDVIDLQVYHLQPTILDLWTEATNNNDEVIFDFQMSKQNGGRREGLFGPVFVK
-290 GVEYYSKEVVENLQ
+290 GVQSS
-304 KGINPKEII
+304 
-313 WRENVSNSEAANS
+313 W
-326 QEANNFPPSLNG
+326 
-338 SGNMNPSQNLVDAFP
+338 GNMQPTQELVDDYC
-353 MANGYPISDI
+353 MANGLPITDPASG
-363 VNSNYDKNNPY
+363 YDKNNPY

>member
-1 MKKKIIFLVAA
+1 MRIHNIIKTVYLAGSLALLSACEDWLEIEPKDRFGDTTVWGSEENADMFLNDIYNQLPHLNNETQNLDQYSDNSYVGAEWMNARTTIYTGALSPTSWIPGPWDMWKWGRQNNDDAKGQYERIRSCNLFITKVTESDFSAEYKKERLAEARFLRAWFYHYLWMAYGGVPIITEVLDNNVSTDIFYPRETAQKTFEFIDKELDEIK
-12 ALMLNSCDDLFE
+12 DDL
-24 PAIENFKD
+24 P
-32 VEQMYDDAQ
+32 
-41 YAQGF
+41 
-46 LVNVYRCVPGY
+46 P
-57 YDNSEY
+57 
-63 ATDDAVINQKNNAFL
+63 
-78 TMATGGWTSRLWTPI
+78 
-93 NQWTNSFSSIQ
+93 
-104 YINLF
+104 
-109 LENVDKVRW
+109 
-118 SDDAEKAQLFARR
+118 RR
-131 TKGEAYGLRGMFL
+131 SG
-144 YYLLRAHA
+144 
-152 GFGENGE
+152 
-159 LLGVPR
+159 
-165 LTEYLTINSDLNL
+165 SDLG
-178 PRASFA
+178 RASKGA
-184 DCVQQIYSDLE
+184 ILTLKGWV
-195 KAEELLPWE
+195 ELFHASELRNPGKDKKRWE
-204 YNDVNEVPAD
+204 
-214 FQSITQDKGK
+214 
-224 YNTVM
+224 
-229 GEKSRQL
+229 
-236 FNGLIARAYRVRTAL
+236 
-251 LAASPA
+251 
-257 FQDASNPASW
+257 
-267 ADAANAAA
+267 AAA
-275 AVLNYNGGLGGLDDK
+275 ATLKDVIDLQVYHLQPTILDLWTEATNNNDEVIFDFQMSKQNGGRREGLFGPVFVK
-290 GVEYYSKEVVENLQ
+290 GVQSS
-304 KGINPKEII
+304 
-313 WRENVSNSEAANS
+313 W
-326 QEANNFPPSLNG
+326 
-338 SGNMNPSQNLVDAFP
+338 GNMQPTQELVDDYC
-353 MANGYPISDI
+353 MANGLPITDPASGY
-363 VNSNYDKNNPY
+363 NKNNPY

-465 AGDKPTAVEYLDM
+465 AGDKPTAIEYLDM
-478 VRTRGG
+478 VRTRGD

-489 DDTYPLGITENQL
+489 GDTYPQGITENQL

>member
-1 MKKKIIFLVAA
+1 MRIHNIIKTVCLAGSLALLSACEDWLEIEPKDRFGDTTVWGSEENADMFLNDIYNQLPHLNNETQNLDQYSDNSYVGAEWMNARTTIYTGALSPTSWIPGPWDMWKWGRQNNDDAKGQYERIRSCNLFITKVTESDFSAEYKKERLAEVRFLRAWFYHYLWMAYGGVPIITEVLDNNVSTDIFYPRETAQKTFEFIDKELDEIK
-12 ALMLNSCDDLFE
+12 DDL
-24 PAIENFKD
+24 P
-32 VEQMYDDAQ
+32 
-41 YAQGF
+41 
-46 LVNVYRCVPGY
+46 P
-57 YDNSEY
+57 
-63 ATDDAVINQKNNAFL
+63 
-78 TMATGGWTSRLWTPI
+78 
-93 NQWTNSFSSIQ
+93 
-104 YINLF
+104 
-109 LENVDKVRW
+109 
-118 SDDAEKAQLFARR
+118 RR
-131 TKGEAYGLRGMFL
+131 SG
-144 YYLLRAHA
+144 
-152 GFGENGE
+152 
-159 LLGVPR
+159 
-165 LTEYLTINSDLNL
+165 SDLG
-178 PRASFA
+178 RASKGA
-184 DCVQQIYSDLE
+184 ILTLKGWV
-195 KAEELLPWE
+195 ELFHASELRNPGKDKKRWE
-204 YNDVNEVPAD
+204 
-214 FQSITQDKGK
+214 
-224 YNTVM
+224 
-229 GEKSRQL
+229 
-236 FNGLIARAYRVRTAL
+236 
-251 LAASPA
+251 
-257 FQDASNPASW
+257 
-267 ADAANAAA
+267 AAA
-275 AVLNYNGGLGGLDDK
+275 ATLKDVIDLQVYHLQPTILDLWTEATNNNDEVIFDFQMSKQNGGRREGLFGPVFVK
-290 GVEYYSKEVVENLQ
+290 GVQSV
-304 KGINPKEII
+304 
-313 WRENVSNSEAANS
+313 W
-326 QEANNFPPSLNG
+326 
-338 SGNMNPSQNLVDAFP
+338 GNMQPTQELVDDYC
-353 MANGYPISDI
+353 MANGLPITDPASGY
-363 VNSNYDKNNPY
+363 NKNNPY

-465 AGDKPTAVEYLDM
+465 AGDKPTAIEYLDM
-478 VRTRGG
+478 VRTRGD

-489 DDTYPLGITENQL
+489 GDTYPQGITENQL

>member
-1 MKKKIIFLVAA
+1 MRIHNIIKTVCLAGSFALLSACEDWLEIEPKDRFGDTTVWGSEENADMFLNDIYNQLPHLNNETQNLDQYSDNSYVGAEWMNARTTIYTGALSPTSWIPGPWDMWKWGRQSNDDAKGQYERIRSCNLFITKVSESDFSAEYKKERLAEARFLRAWFYHYLWMAYGGVPIITEVLDNNVSTDIFYPRETAQKTFEFIDRELDEIKDDLPPRRSGSDLGRASKGAILTLKGWIELFHASDLRNPGKDKKRWETAA
-12 ALMLNSCDDLFE
+12 ATL
-24 PAIENFKD
+24 KD
-32 VEQMYDDAQ
+32 VIDLQ
-41 YAQGF
+41 
-46 LVNVYRCVPGY
+46 VYHLQPTIL
-57 YDNSEY
+57 D
-63 ATDDAVINQKNNAFL
+63 
-78 TMATGGWTSRLWTPI
+78 LWTEA
-93 NQWTNSFSSIQ
+93 TN
-104 YINLF
+104 N
-109 LENVDKVRW
+109 
-118 SDDAEKAQLFARR
+118 
-131 TKGEAYGLRGMFL
+131 
-144 YYLLRAHA
+144 
-152 GFGENGE
+152 
-159 LLGVPR
+159 
-165 LTEYLTINSDLNL
+165 
-178 PRASFA
+178 
-184 DCVQQIYSDLE
+184 
-195 KAEELLPWE
+195 
-204 YNDVNEVPAD
+204 NDEVIFD
-214 FQSITQDKGK
+214 FQMSKQ
-224 YNTVM
+224 
-229 GEKSRQL
+229 
-236 FNGLIARAYRVRTAL
+236 
-251 LAASPA
+251 
-257 FQDASNPASW
+257 
-267 ADAANAAA
+267 
-275 AVLNYNGGLGGLDDK
+275 NGGRREGLFGPVFVK
-290 GVEYYSKEVVENLQ
+290 GVQSS
-304 KGINPKEII
+304 
-313 WRENVSNSEAANS
+313 W
-326 QEANNFPPSLNG
+326 
-338 SGNMNPSQNLVDAFP
+338 GNMQPTQELVDDYC
-353 MANGYPISDI
+353 MANGLPITDPASG
-363 VNSNYDKNNPY
+363 YDKNNPY

-465 AGDKPTAVEYLDM
+465 AGDKPTAIKYLDM
-478 VRTRGG
+478 VRTRGD
-484 NMPSI
+484 NMPSVN
-489 DDTYPLGITENQL
+489 DTYPQGITENQL

>member
-1 MKKKIIFLVAA
+1 MRIHNIIKTVCLAGSLALLSACEDWLEIEPKDRFGDTTVWGSEENADMFLNDIYNQLPHLNNETQNLDQYSDNSYVGAEWMNARTTIYTGALSPTSWIPGPWDMWKWGRQNNDDAKGQYERIRSCNLFITKVTESDFSAEYKKERLAEVRFLRAWFYHYLWMAYGGVPIITEVLDNNVSTDIFYPRETAQKTFEFIDKELDEIK
-12 ALMLNSCDDLFE
+12 DDL
-24 PAIENFKD
+24 P
-32 VEQMYDDAQ
+32 
-41 YAQGF
+41 
-46 LVNVYRCVPGY
+46 P
-57 YDNSEY
+57 
-63 ATDDAVINQKNNAFL
+63 
-78 TMATGGWTSRLWTPI
+78 
-93 NQWTNSFSSIQ
+93 
-104 YINLF
+104 
-109 LENVDKVRW
+109 
-118 SDDAEKAQLFARR
+118 RR
-131 TKGEAYGLRGMFL
+131 SG
-144 YYLLRAHA
+144 
-152 GFGENGE
+152 
-159 LLGVPR
+159 
-165 LTEYLTINSDLNL
+165 SDLG
-178 PRASFA
+178 RASKGA
-184 DCVQQIYSDLE
+184 ILTLKGWV
-195 KAEELLPWE
+195 ELFHASELRNPGKDKKRWE
-204 YNDVNEVPAD
+204 
-214 FQSITQDKGK
+214 
-224 YNTVM
+224 
-229 GEKSRQL
+229 
-236 FNGLIARAYRVRTAL
+236 
-251 LAASPA
+251 
-257 FQDASNPASW
+257 
-267 ADAANAAA
+267 AAA
-275 AVLNYNGGLGGLDDK
+275 ATLKDVIDLQVYHLQPTILDLWTEATNNNDEVIFDFQMSKQNGGRREGLFGPVFVK
-290 GVEYYSKEVVENLQ
+290 GVQSS
-304 KGINPKEII
+304 
-313 WRENVSNSEAANS
+313 W
-326 QEANNFPPSLNG
+326 
-338 SGNMNPSQNLVDAFP
+338 GNMQPTQELVDDYC
-353 MANGYPISDI
+353 MANGLPITDPASGY
-363 VNSNYDKNNPY
+363 NKNNPY

-411 SSDSDVTNTGY
+411 SSDSDVTNTEY

-465 AGDKPTAVEYLDM
+465 AGDKPTAIEYLDM
-478 VRTRGG
+478 VRTRGD

-489 DDTYPLGITENQL
+489 GDTYPQGITENQL

>member
-1 MKKKIIFLVAA
+1 MRIHNIIKTVCLAGSLALLSACEDWLEIEPKDRFGDTTVWGSEENADMFLNDIYNQLPHLNNETQNLDQYSDNSYVGAEWMNARTTIYTGALSPTSWIPGPWDMWKWGRQNNDDAKGQYERIRSCNLFITKVTESDFSAEYKKERLAEARFLRAWFYHYLWMAYGGVPIITEVLDNNVSTDIFYPRETAQKTFEFIDKELDEIK
-12 ALMLNSCDDLFE
+12 DDL
-24 PAIENFKD
+24 P
-32 VEQMYDDAQ
+32 
-41 YAQGF
+41 
-46 LVNVYRCVPGY
+46 P
-57 YDNSEY
+57 
-63 ATDDAVINQKNNAFL
+63 
-78 TMATGGWTSRLWTPI
+78 
-93 NQWTNSFSSIQ
+93 
-104 YINLF
+104 
-109 LENVDKVRW
+109 
-118 SDDAEKAQLFARR
+118 RR
-131 TKGEAYGLRGMFL
+131 SG
-144 YYLLRAHA
+144 
-152 GFGENGE
+152 
-159 LLGVPR
+159 
-165 LTEYLTINSDLNL
+165 SDLG
-178 PRASFA
+178 RASKGA
-184 DCVQQIYSDLE
+184 ILTLKGWV
-195 KAEELLPWE
+195 ELFHASELRNPGKDKKRWE
-204 YNDVNEVPAD
+204 
-214 FQSITQDKGK
+214 
-224 YNTVM
+224 
-229 GEKSRQL
+229 
-236 FNGLIARAYRVRTAL
+236 
-251 LAASPA
+251 
-257 FQDASNPASW
+257 
-267 ADAANAAA
+267 AAA
-275 AVLNYNGGLGGLDDK
+275 ATLKDVIDLQVYHLQPTILDLWTEATNNNDEVIFDFQMSKQNGGRREGLFGPVFVK
-290 GVEYYSKEVVENLQ
+290 GVQSS
-304 KGINPKEII
+304 
-313 WRENVSNSEAANS
+313 W
-326 QEANNFPPSLNG
+326 
-338 SGNMNPSQNLVDAFP
+338 GNMQPTQELVDDYC
-353 MANGYPISDI
+353 MANGLPITDPASGY
-363 VNSNYDKNNPY
+363 NKNNPY

-465 AGDKPTAVEYLDM
+465 AGDKPTAIEYLDM

>member
-1 MKKKIIFLVAA
+1 MRIHNIIKTVCLAGSLALLSACEDWLEIEPKDRFGDTTVWGSEENADMFLNDIYNQLPHLNNETQNLDQYSDNSYVGAEWMNARTTIYTGALSPTSWIPGPWDMWKWGRQNNDDAKGQYERIRSCNLFITKVTESDFSAEYKKERLAEVRFLRAWFYHYLWMAYGGVPIITEVLDNNVSTDIFYPRETAQKTFEFIDKELDEIK
-12 ALMLNSCDDLFE
+12 DDL
-24 PAIENFKD
+24 P
-32 VEQMYDDAQ
+32 
-41 YAQGF
+41 
-46 LVNVYRCVPGY
+46 P
-57 YDNSEY
+57 
-63 ATDDAVINQKNNAFL
+63 
-78 TMATGGWTSRLWTPI
+78 
-93 NQWTNSFSSIQ
+93 
-104 YINLF
+104 
-109 LENVDKVRW
+109 
-118 SDDAEKAQLFARR
+118 RR
-131 TKGEAYGLRGMFL
+131 SG
-144 YYLLRAHA
+144 
-152 GFGENGE
+152 
-159 LLGVPR
+159 
-165 LTEYLTINSDLNL
+165 SDLW
-178 PRASFA
+178 RASKGA
-184 DCVQQIYSDLE
+184 ILTLKGWV
-195 KAEELLPWE
+195 ELFHASELRNPGKDKKRWE
-204 YNDVNEVPAD
+204 
-214 FQSITQDKGK
+214 
-224 YNTVM
+224 
-229 GEKSRQL
+229 
-236 FNGLIARAYRVRTAL
+236 
-251 LAASPA
+251 
-257 FQDASNPASW
+257 
-267 ADAANAAA
+267 AAA
-275 AVLNYNGGLGGLDDK
+275 ATLKDVIDLQVYHLQPTILDLWTEATNNNDEVIFDFQMSKQNGGRREGLFGPVFVK
-290 GVEYYSKEVVENLQ
+290 GVQSS
-304 KGINPKEII
+304 
-313 WRENVSNSEAANS
+313 W
-326 QEANNFPPSLNG
+326 
-338 SGNMNPSQNLVDAFP
+338 GNMQPTQELVDDYC
-353 MANGYPISDI
+353 MANGLPITDPASGY
-363 VNSNYDKNNPY
+363 NKNNPY

-465 AGDKPTAVEYLDM
+465 AGDKPTAIEYLDM
-478 VRTRGG
+478 VRTRGD

-489 DDTYPLGITENQL
+489 GDTYPQGITENQL

>member
-1 MKKKIIFLVAA
+1 MRIHNIIKTVCLAGSLALLSACEDWLEIEPKDRFGDTTVWGSEENADMFLNDIYNQLPHLNNETQNLDQYSDNSYVGAEWMNARTMIYTGALSPTSWIPGPWDMWKWGRQNNDDAKGQYERIRSCNLFITKVTESDFSADYKKERLAEARFLRAWFYHYLWMAYGGVPIITEVLDNNVSTDIFYPRETAQKTFEFIDKELDEIK
-12 ALMLNSCDDLFE
+12 DDLL
-24 PAIENFKD
+24 P
-32 VEQMYDDAQ
+32 
-41 YAQGF
+41 
-46 LVNVYRCVPGY
+46 
-57 YDNSEY
+57 
-63 ATDDAVINQKNNAFL
+63 
-78 TMATGGWTSRLWTPI
+78 
-93 NQWTNSFSSIQ
+93 
-104 YINLF
+104 
-109 LENVDKVRW
+109 
-118 SDDAEKAQLFARR
+118 RR
-131 TKGEAYGLRGMFL
+131 SG
-144 YYLLRAHA
+144 
-152 GFGENGE
+152 
-159 LLGVPR
+159 
-165 LTEYLTINSDLNL
+165 SDLG
-178 PRASFA
+178 RASKGA
-184 DCVQQIYSDLE
+184 ILTLKGWV
-195 KAEELLPWE
+195 ELFHASELRNPGKDKKRWE
-204 YNDVNEVPAD
+204 
-214 FQSITQDKGK
+214 
-224 YNTVM
+224 
-229 GEKSRQL
+229 
-236 FNGLIARAYRVRTAL
+236 
-251 LAASPA
+251 
-257 FQDASNPASW
+257 
-267 ADAANAAA
+267 AAA
-275 AVLNYNGGLGGLDDK
+275 ATLKDVIDLQVYHLQPTILDLWTEATNNNDEVIFDFQMSKQNGGRREGLFGPVFVK
-290 GVEYYSKEVVENLQ
+290 GVQSS
-304 KGINPKEII
+304 
-313 WRENVSNSEAANS
+313 W
-326 QEANNFPPSLNG
+326 
-338 SGNMNPSQNLVDAFP
+338 GNMQPTQELVDDYC
-353 MANGYPISDI
+353 MANGLPITDPASGY
-363 VNSNYDKNNPY
+363 NKNNPY

-465 AGDKPTAVEYLDM
+465 AGDKPTAIEYLDM
-478 VRTRGG
+478 VRTRGD

-489 DDTYPLGITENQL
+489 GDTYPQGITENQL

-587 REQNGGEDGW
+587 REQNGGEDRW

>member
-1 MKKKIIFLVAA
+1 MRIHNIIKTVCLAGSLALLSACEDWLEIEPKDRLGDTTVWGSEENADMFLNDIYNQLPHLNNETQNLDQYSDNSYVGAEWMNARTTIYTGALSPTSWIPGPWDMWKWGRQNNDDAKGQYERIRSCNLFITKVTESDFSADYKKERLAEARFLRAWFYHYLWMAYGGVPIITEVLDNNVSTDIFYPRETAQKTFEFIDKELDEIK
-12 ALMLNSCDDLFE
+12 DDL
-24 PAIENFKD
+24 P
-32 VEQMYDDAQ
+32 
-41 YAQGF
+41 
-46 LVNVYRCVPGY
+46 P
-57 YDNSEY
+57 
-63 ATDDAVINQKNNAFL
+63 
-78 TMATGGWTSRLWTPI
+78 
-93 NQWTNSFSSIQ
+93 
-104 YINLF
+104 
-109 LENVDKVRW
+109 
-118 SDDAEKAQLFARR
+118 RR
-131 TKGEAYGLRGMFL
+131 SG
-144 YYLLRAHA
+144 
-152 GFGENGE
+152 
-159 LLGVPR
+159 
-165 LTEYLTINSDLNL
+165 SDLG
-178 PRASFA
+178 RASKGA
-184 DCVQQIYSDLE
+184 ILTLKGWV
-195 KAEELLPWE
+195 ELFHASELRNPGKDKKRWE
-204 YNDVNEVPAD
+204 
-214 FQSITQDKGK
+214 
-224 YNTVM
+224 
-229 GEKSRQL
+229 
-236 FNGLIARAYRVRTAL
+236 
-251 LAASPA
+251 
-257 FQDASNPASW
+257 
-267 ADAANAAA
+267 AAA
-275 AVLNYNGGLGGLDDK
+275 ATLKDVIDLQVYRLQPTILDLWTEATNNNDEVIFDFQMSKQNGGRREGLFGPVFVK
-290 GVEYYSKEVVENLQ
+290 GVQSS
-304 KGINPKEII
+304 
-313 WRENVSNSEAANS
+313 W
-326 QEANNFPPSLNG
+326 
-338 SGNMNPSQNLVDAFP
+338 GNMQPTQELVDDYC
-353 MANGYPISDI
+353 MANGLPITDPASGY
-363 VNSNYDKNNPY
+363 NKNNPY

-465 AGDKPTAVEYLDM
+465 AGDKPTAIEYLDM
-478 VRTRGG
+478 VRTRGD

-489 DDTYPLGITENQL
+489 NDTYPQGITENQL

>member
-1 MKKKIIFLVAA
+1 MRIHNIIKTVCLAGSLALLSACEDWLEIEPKDRFGDTTVWGSEENADMFLNDIYNQLPHLNNETQNLDQYSDNSYVGAEWMNARTTIYTGALSPTSWILGPWDMWKWGRQNNDDAKGQYERIRSCNLFITKVTESDFSAEYKKERLAEARFLRAWFYHYLWMAYGGVPIITEVLDNNVSTDIFYPRETAQKTFEFIDKELDEIK
-12 ALMLNSCDDLFE
+12 DDL
-24 PAIENFKD
+24 P
-32 VEQMYDDAQ
+32 
-41 YAQGF
+41 
-46 LVNVYRCVPGY
+46 P
-57 YDNSEY
+57 
-63 ATDDAVINQKNNAFL
+63 
-78 TMATGGWTSRLWTPI
+78 
-93 NQWTNSFSSIQ
+93 
-104 YINLF
+104 
-109 LENVDKVRW
+109 
-118 SDDAEKAQLFARR
+118 RR
-131 TKGEAYGLRGMFL
+131 SG
-144 YYLLRAHA
+144 
-152 GFGENGE
+152 
-159 LLGVPR
+159 
-165 LTEYLTINSDLNL
+165 SDLG
-178 PRASFA
+178 RASKGA
-184 DCVQQIYSDLE
+184 ILTLKGWV
-195 KAEELLPWE
+195 ELFHASELRNPGKDKKRWE
-204 YNDVNEVPAD
+204 
-214 FQSITQDKGK
+214 
-224 YNTVM
+224 
-229 GEKSRQL
+229 
-236 FNGLIARAYRVRTAL
+236 
-251 LAASPA
+251 
-257 FQDASNPASW
+257 
-267 ADAANAAA
+267 AAA
-275 AVLNYNGGLGGLDDK
+275 ATLKDVIDLQVYHLQPTILDLWTEATNNNDEVIFDFQMSKQNGGRREGLFGPVFVK
-290 GVEYYSKEVVENLQ
+290 GVQSS
-304 KGINPKEII
+304 
-313 WRENVSNSEAANS
+313 W
-326 QEANNFPPSLNG
+326 
-338 SGNMNPSQNLVDAFP
+338 GNMQPTQELVDDYC
-353 MANGYPISDI
+353 MANGLPITDPASGY
-363 VNSNYDKNNPY
+363 NKNNPY